1 MVFLCPWF
9 DSTSPQISKRV
20 IGHSEMKKLFHDAT
34 LKLIEKIGFASLM
47 KDFFTP
53 VNNPNRTA
61 RFWNSLPIEWFPL
74 TYDLNGFKF
83 RINRHLSTVGSF

>member
-1 MVFLCPWF
+1 
-9 DSTSPQISKRV
+9 
-20 IGHSEMKKLFHDAT
+20 MKKLFHNAT

-61 RFWNSLPIEWFPL
+61 RF
-74 TYDLNGFKF
+74 
-83 RINRHLSTVGSF
+83 